1 MPMKAKIEGTPS
13 SSGRPPALLTDQHDI
28 LKSTPHPVCLYFHT
42 KETDFLTKA
51 TLTLSKNNSFS
62 SSFFPGGIR
71 TFLLFCVTVIDEIP

>member
-1 MPMKAKIEGTPS
+1 MPMKARIEGTPS

-51 TLTLSKNNSFS
+51 TLRDHKIFIGSLAYGIIIRPS
-62 SSFFPGGIR
+62 S
-71 TFLLFCVTVIDEIP
+71 CVG

>member
-28 LKSTPHPVCLYFHT
+28 LKTAPHPVCLYFHT

-62 SSFFPGGIR
+62 SSFFQVGSGPS
-71 TFLLFCVTVIDEIP
+71 FFFCVTVIDEIP